1 MKIKANRDFCLNKKK
16 LKRLLIMTKLMFFL
30 TVVAVVNTTASVYSQ
45 GGTLNINVKDVPLR
59 DLLREIE
66 DKSDFAFFFNDQF
79 VELDKKVTIAKANQ
93 TIDNFLKEVL
103 QNTSLDFKILDDN
116 FIVIIPKEAFQGHRV
131 KGIVTDA
138 EGSPLPGVNILEKG
152 TTNGT
157 VTDLDGNYTISVDN
171 PDGILVFSYVGY
183 LSEEIPISNQTSI
196 DIALVEDIQA
206 LDEVVVIGYGTSKK
220 RDIIGSV
227 SSVSGEE
234 LAEVP
239 LPSFDAAL
247 QGRASGIQVTQN
259 GATPGGKVRI
269 LVRGTNSISSGTEPL
284 YIIDGIPVDNG
295 IKSKTRAPQSIN
307 PLATL
312 NPNDIESIE
321 VLKDAA
327 ATAIYGS
334 RGSNGVILITTKSG
348 KGESRTTFDVR
359 TGISNPI
366 NLIDFVD
373 GQQWISLID
382 QARSNSGQNEFDPQ
396 TLVGDYDPSVTFT
409 RNDFANTDWYDVI
422 LQQGNFQEYN
432 FSTSRGIENTSYYIS
447 AQYRTEDG
455 ILTGN
460 KFDRFNVRSNI
471 DFKPTDSFTTG
482 VKLTFSQVKTENVP
496 TGQGTPGGNDNIA
509 KGGWGQAVSGALP
522 IFPIYNANGTYFD
535 PLSGNN
541 LKASQN
547 RDWYSDQDEQF
558 RTLGTIFAKY
568 DIPFIQGLSITGD
581 AAMDLINTTN
591 IRYGGP
597 QLRPDAVAYGFDEG
611 MQYLNI
617 NYDAYLSYNR
627 SFADVHN
634 LAVTLGAET
643 FHTQHRERN
652 LEATNLTTSDQEIGA
667 VAGDNVQRV
676 VFGNRPETKFRG
688 YFARANYNFASK
700 YYLGA
705 SYRRDGSSKF
715 GRDNLF
721 GNFTAF
727 SAGWIMS
734 EESFI
739 KDNVPALS
747 FLKLRGSFGQTGNAS
762 IPQGI
767 TQTVFLTW
775 TRYGTTGAGGRLN
788 NIGAADITWET
799 TNSYDAGI
807 DYGIFGNRINGSL
820 AYYYQNV
827 SDMLLQVPIGRSTGA
842 TNIWANIGDLT
853 NKGVEINV
861 NTVNIS
867 TSEFKWST
875 NINFTTN
882 NNEITSLTPILAES
896 RAGIDAGLTTTR
908 IGGKLGTYYI
918 AASAGIDETY
928 GHEMIY
934 EVDNSAFLTNEDGEY
949 VDEGG
954 NVVDNPVDNPEFGEK
969 TGNVLP
975 ATDANVA
982 NNRYIHESKT
992 GLPTFFGGINNT
1004 VSYKGISLSFL
1015 FSFQGGNYIYD
1026 HGEKL
1031 ATNVDDGRHVIGN
1044 DYVDN
1049 YWTQNNKSAD
1059 YPALAW
1065 DNSYTYLN
1073 EDGEETTG
1081 HFNPQTDKYLHK
1093 GDFIRLRNL
1102 QLSYSLPASFVERMG
1117 MQNLRIY
1124 VNATNLLTFTK
1135 YPGLDPE
1142 VIAADASAQNRNLVQ
1157 GVAGTQMLPQTR
1169 AFSAGLAV
1177 TF

>member
-1 MKIKANRDFCLNKKK
+1 MCEKK

-30 TVVAVVNTTASVYSQ
+30 MIVAVTNTVASVYSQ
-45 GGTLNINVKDVPLR
+45 NGRLDIDVRDVPLR
-59 DLLREIE
+59 ELFREIE
-66 DKSDFAFFFNDQF
+66 KKSSFAFFFNDQF
-79 VELDKKVTIAKANQ
+79 TELDKKVTVSKEDE
-93 TIDNFLKEVL
+93 TIDNFLNDILK
-103 QNTSLDFKILDDN
+103 NTSLDYKILENN
-116 FIVIIPKEAFQGHRV
+116 FIVIVPKEVFQGHLV
-131 KGIVTDA
+131 KGVVTDVN
-138 EGSPLPGVNILEKG
+138 GNPLPGVNIVESG
-152 TTNGT
+152 TSNGT
-157 VTDLDGNYTISVDN
+157 VTDENGNYTITVED
-171 PDGILVFSYVGY
+171 PKAVLVFSYVGY
-183 LSEEIPISNQTSI
+183 LAEEIPVDNQTTI
-196 DIALVEDIQA
+196 EVALVEDIQA

-239 LPSFDAAL
+239 SPSFDAAL

-259 GATPGGKVRI
+259 GATPGGKVRVM
-269 LVRGTNSISSGTEPL
+269 VRGTNSISSGTEPL

-295 IKSKTRAPQSIN
+295 ITSKTRAPQSIN

-334 RGSNGVILITTKSG
+334 RGSNGVILITTKTG

-359 TGISNPI
+359 TGISNPS

-373 GQQWISLID
+373 GDQWVSLIN
-382 QARSNSGQNEFDPQ
+382 QARTNSGQEPFDPQ
-396 TLVGDYDPSVTFT
+396 TIVGDNDPSVTLP
-409 RNDFANTDWYDVI
+409 REDFANTDWYDVV

-432 FSTSRGIENTSYYIS
+432 FSTSKGMENTSYYIS

-455 ILTGN
+455 ILTN
-460 KFDRFNVRSNI
+460 NQFNRLNLRSNV
-471 DFKPTDSFTTG
+471 DFKPTDNLTTG
-482 VKLTFSQVKTENVP
+482 VKLSFSQVKTENVP
-496 TGQGTPGGNDNIA
+496 TGNGTPGGNDNIA

-522 IFPIYNANGTYFD
+522 IFPIYNDDQTYFD

-541 LKASQN
+541 LKASLN
-547 RDWYSDQDEQF
+547 RDWYSDQDEQY
-558 RTLGTIFAKY
+558 RTLGTVFAKY
-568 DIPFIQGLSITGD
+568 NIPFIQGLSITGD
-581 AAMDLINTTN
+581 LSVDLTNTTN

-611 MQYLNI
+611 MQYLNT
-617 NYDAYLSYNR
+617 NYDAYLSYDR
-627 SFADVHN
+627 AFADVHN
-634 LAVTLGAET
+634 LALTLGTET
-643 FHTQHRERN
+643 YHTQHRERN

-676 VFGNRPETKFRG
+676 VFGHRPETKFRG
-688 YFARANYNFASK
+688 YFARANYNFAGK
-700 YYLGA
+700 YYAGA

-739 KDNVPALS
+739 KDNIPTLS
-747 FLKLRGSFGQTGNAS
+747 FLKIRGSFGQTGNAS

-775 TRYGTTGAGGRLN
+775 TRYGNTGAGGRLN
-788 NIGAADITWET
+788 NIGASDITWET
-799 TNSYDAGI
+799 TNSYDGGI
-807 DYGIFGNRINGSL
+807 DFGLIQNRINGSL
-820 AYYYQNV
+820 AYYYQDV
-827 SDMLLQVPIGRSTGA
+827 SDMLLQVPIGRSNGA
-842 TNIWANIGDLT
+842 NNIWANIGDLK
-853 NKGVEINV
+853 NQGIEINI

-867 TSEFKWST
+867 NTNFKWST

-882 NNEITSLTPILAES
+882 NNEISSLTPILAES
-896 RAGIDAGLTTTR
+896 RAGIDANITTTR
-908 IGGKLGTYYI
+908 IGGRLGTYYI
-918 AASAGIDETY
+918 AASAGIDDTY
-928 GHEMIY
+928 GHELIY
-934 EVDNSAFLTNEDGEY
+934 EVDNTAFLLNDEGDY
-949 VDEGG
+949 VDESG
-954 NVVDNPVDNPEFGEK
+954 NVVEDPVDNPDFGKK

-982 NNRYIHESKT
+982 NNRYIHEGKT
-992 GLPTFFGGINNT
+992 GLPTFFGGVNNT

-1031 ATNVDDGRHVIGN
+1031 ATNIDDGRHVIGK
-1044 DYVDN
+1044 DYIDN
-1049 YWTQNNKSAD
+1049 YWTEANKDAD
-1059 YPALAW
+1059 YPALVW

-1081 HFNPQTDKYLHK
+1081 HFNQQTDKYLHK

-1102 QLSYSLPASFVERMG
+1102 QLAYNLPASFVQRIG

-1124 VNATNLLTFTK
+1124 LSAQNLLTFTK

-1142 VIAADASAQNRNLVQ
+1142 VIAADASAQNRNLIQ
-1157 GVAGTQMLPQTR
+1157 GVAGIHMLPQTR
-1169 AFSAGLAV
+1169 TFSAGISV